1 MQLFQ
6 KWLSQAN
13 LIKKVASFH
22 AILSQKTAQ
31 KRPKTSENEH
41 F

>member
-6 KWLSQAN
+6 EWLFQAN
-13 LIKKVASFH
+13 LIKKVAYFY
-22 AILSQKTAQ
+22 AILGSKTIK

>member
-6 KWLSQAN
+6 EWLSQAN

-22 AILSQKTAQ
+22 AILSSKTI
-31 KRPKTSENEH
+31 KK
-41 F
+41 